1 MLTIS
6 IVNWNTKEHLKK
18 CLRSIKAHPL
28 REPHEVVVVD
38 NASTD
43 GSAEMVK
50 KEFPWVRLIPSETN
64 LGYAK
69 ANNLVLAQ
77 SRGDFFLTLNPDT
90 EFLDDSL
97 QKAVDILRSKPK
109 VGALTGCLLN
119 PDRSVQGGIRSFPT
133 PWAIFCDAT
142 CLGKIFPKSRLFTQ
156 YRMPLFDYTRE
167 AKVEQPMGTFLLF
180 QMKALKQVG
189 PFDER
194 FPIFFNEVDLLY
206 RLKKAG
212 WEILYT
218 PEVKILHY
226 GGASTRQVR
235 KKMIWES
242 HKSLIRFYHKWYLRW
257 WNVPLILLFD
267 VLVGLTALIRA
278 KGYDPGFRP

>member
-6 IVNWNTKEHLKK
+6 IVNWNTREYLRK
-18 CLRSIKAHPL
+18 CLQSINQHAP
-28 REPHEVVVVD
+28 REPYEVLVVD
-38 NASTD
+38 NASED

-50 KEFPWVRLIPSETN
+50 GEFPWVRLIPSEKN
-64 LGYAK
+64 LGYAR
-69 ANNLVLAQ
+69 ANNIALEQA
-77 SRGDFFLTLNPDT
+77 RGDLFLTLNPDT
-90 EFLDDSL
+90 EFFDNSL
-97 QKAVDILRSKPK
+97 QKAVDLIHSRER
-109 VGALTGCLLN
+109 VGALTGRLLN
-119 PDRSVQGGIRSFPT
+119 PDGTLQGGIRSFPT
-133 PWAIFCDAT
+133 PWAIFCDAVG
-142 CLGKIFPKSRLFTQ
+142 LSKIFPQSPFFAR
-156 YRMPLFDYTRE
+156 YRMPFFDYSRE
-167 AKVEQPMGTFLLF
+167 AEVEQPMGTFLLF
-180 QMKALKQVG
+180 SMEALKQVG

-212 WEILYT
+212 WKILYS

-242 HKSLIRFYHKWYLRW
+242 HKSLIRFYHKWYLHW
-257 WNVPLILLFD
+257 WNVPAIILFD
-267 VLVGLTALIRA
+267 LVVGFTALIRA